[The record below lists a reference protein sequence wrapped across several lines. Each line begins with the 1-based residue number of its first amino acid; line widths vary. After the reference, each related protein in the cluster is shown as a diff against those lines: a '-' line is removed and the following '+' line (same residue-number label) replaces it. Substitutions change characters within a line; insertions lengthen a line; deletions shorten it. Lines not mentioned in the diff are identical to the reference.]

1 MEGKEKRKRLSLI
14 SVAIII
20 VIFILVFG
28 NIFTNIKD
36 KIDKRNYNK
45 NQIYSGYMEL
55 LKKDDNS
62 NYTFIDD
69 SKNIRK
75 FTGYSSMS
83 DFYYNVSCVSK
94 TDNTTNKKSYA
105 LIDKNENEIVSFGE
119 YDFITQFDEGKFYQ
133 VEKNGK
139 QGIINYEGVVIVPL
153 EYDIVLDHKSGEK
166 NGMHAFS
173 CKSSDEQYHY
183 FNESGKEF
191 VTSDKYEAVGFYTT
205 KENSVG
211 VVNILGTL
219 YNANTCEKICATS
232 DIKRFTENIITYDN
246 KFEVYDSN
254 MELVETRECPN
265 AKNITAS
272 SYNNKYS
279 IVEITLGAE
288 ATEEEIAN
296 RFILYDKNGKAILTA
311 RDGIAIHEFN
321 NKAYFLKE
329 DDSNVYVLDNNAKE
343 KFVAKNHRLPS
354 RYSDSYYITIPVV
367 GKAQYDLYTKS
378 GRLIDTE
385 EIRSELPKP
394 IGDTEK
400 NYMLITVARKDGGY
414 DTYIMLKDLT
424 KIKIDSNVS
433 IIEQYKNHILTSDS
447 KNNEV
452 KLYNKDK
459 QVIDTF
465 KGVRESQIGTYSIIK
480 NDDSYIVIDL
490 ATLKVTFSFKAEE
503 LVKLHDNVGVVELVT
518 GFYDL
523 DGDNIN

>member
-20 VIFILVFG
+20 VIFMLVFG

-153 EYDIVLDHKSGEK
+153 EYDVVLDHKSGEK

-183 FNESGKEF
+183 FNESGKE
-191 VTSDKYEAVGFYTT
+191 S
-205 KENSVG
+205 
-211 VVNILGTL
+211 
-219 YNANTCEKICATS
+219 
-232 DIKRFTENIITYDN
+232 
-246 KFEVYDSN
+246 
-254 MELVETRECPN
+254 
-265 AKNITAS
+265 
-272 SYNNKYS
+272 
-279 IVEITLGAE
+279 
-288 ATEEEIAN
+288 
-296 RFILYDKNGKAILTA
+296 
-311 RDGIAIHEFN
+311 FN
-321 NKAYFLKE
+321 L
-329 DDSNVYVLDNNAKE
+329 
-343 KFVAKNHRLPS
+343 
-354 RYSDSYYITIPVV
+354 
-367 GKAQYDLYTKS
+367 
-378 GRLIDTE
+378 
-385 EIRSELPKP
+385 
-394 IGDTEK
+394 
-400 NYMLITVARKDGGY
+400 
-414 DTYIMLKDLT
+414 
-424 KIKIDSNVS
+424 
-433 IIEQYKNHILTSDS
+433 
-447 KNNEV
+447 
-452 KLYNKDK
+452 
-459 QVIDTF
+459 
-465 KGVRESQIGTYSIIK
+465 
-480 NDDSYIVIDL
+480 
-490 ATLKVTFSFKAEE
+490 
-503 LVKLHDNVGVVELVT
+503 
-518 GFYDL
+518 
-523 DGDNIN
+523 